1 MIPDIYTENGYVSS
15 QHGYELEIVRVLSGA
30 KSHELLYRYD
40 GRTTRLL
47 QANRED
53 CIHKLWDV
61 VNAITLDTPEPD
73 RPGVV
78 SLGPE
83 LPEGVTGRCDSCKE
97 KRRRIKNLERQAAY
111 AKDAANLSLDDHKVL
126 TDLVNSALVTRATEE
141 PSKIPQL
148 GYVLGNEN
156 VQLDGVRPLT
166 YQPQIEVTEH
176 GWEAYIIVR
185 TLGENLD
192 GWEIRL
198 TDTNGDIRT
207 LDMKWIGTAGSEL
220 GNIRYCKSHLL
231 TFREGDVITVYP
243 NTTETKRELLD
254 APHKKL
260 IEALKNT
267 AFDYGEILARWKEQ
281 VECLQKVNNELNEE
295 RDAAVKERDVANK
308 AYDSLLDKHSFRV
321 DRMVEQDETIAKLEK
336 DLEYHKNVSNSR
348 HTTNVD
354 MNNRIAEIEKTA
366 KATVAN
372 AASVCK
378 EQSAENDKLKA
389 MCKQTDATNT
399 ELREALKKAED
410 ERDAYQRDCHDAE
423 HNLSDA
429 QAELAGLQAAHE
441 NLKHSLTSLDNTNTE
456 LEEKLKDA
464 NERVD
469 FERGRVTAQ
478 SNDYA
483 RKDVKREK
491 QIDGLQRELHRAHD
505 SENDYRKQVDKL
517 TADGDKLKSE
527 LAVTHKAANT
537 FDQDLRHIAQ
547 YAWSARQHIER
558 GKKVDG
564 ELERHVRYIHML
576 ANQHLDPLFQS
587 PPSHPAHASFDPSAK
602 PSEEDTAKLADEL
615 ASAENSE

>member
-1 MIPDIYTENGYVSS
+1 MIPDIYTENAYVSS

-126 TDLVNSALVTRATEE
+126 TDIVNSALVTRATEE

-267 AFDYGEILARWKEQ
+267 TFDYGEILARWKEQ

-429 QAELAGLQAAHE
+429 QAELEKEKAA
-441 NLKHSLTSLDNTNTE
+441 NAE
-456 LEEKLKDA
+456 LEEKLKEA
-464 NERVD
+464 EGLA
-469 FERGRVTAQ
+469 EHEQGRIAAGA
-478 SNDYA
+478 NDYA
-483 RKDVKREK
+483 RKELKLQK
-491 QIDGLQRELHRAHD
+491 QIDGLQRELHRAHA

-564 ELERHVRYIHML
+564 ELERHVKYIHML

-587 PPSHPAHASFDPSAK
+587 PPTHPAHASYDPNYDREK
-602 PSEEDTAKLADEL
+602 DVKDGPKLADEL